1 MVIYL
6 LERGGACAKILP
18 MSLLR
23 TVLAALMAVLAT
35 GVALAA
41 AETNVVEDAA
51 ETVSETAEPAPAAS
65 SRSKIMT
72 VPPFSRYEII
82 ISRKPFGTPPPV
94 VAKPAAVDPTAA
106 KQAQEEQKLARQ
118 INMVAVNKTPSGKT
132 AVGFIDKSSKPERNY
147 YINVGETVN
156 GFTVVEA
163 SYEDETATLSK
174 DDITITLK
182 LGQGLV
188 KSDTPAAPTP
198 PAGGRPTVTAVRTP
212 TPRVTATAR
221 TPPPRPAPPVAQR
234 SLNTESFRERLARQ
248 RAEREAAEAARQKRA
263 QLDAEA
269 RAEKISKEELE
280 KAKREI
286 NLNLIRQ
293 GMKPISPI
301 TLTPEED
308 AEMVRLGVLES
319 Q

>member
-94 VAKPAAVDPTAA
+94 AAKPAAVDPAEA

-234 SLNTESFRERLARQ
+234 SLNTESFRERLAPAR
-248 RAEREAAEAARQKRA
+248 RARGGRAARQKRA
-263 QLDAEA
+263 LLDAERAPRRSPRKSSRRPSA
-269 RAEKISKEELE
+269 RSIS
-280 KAKREI
+280 
-286 NLNLIRQ
+286 
-293 GMKPISPI
+293 
-301 TLTPEED
+301 T
-308 AEMVRLGVLES
+308 
-319 Q
+319 